1 MIEPRIR
8 VSTAAALGR
17 ALLASLALAL
27 AACGGGGGTATVSA
41 PPTFNTAPPAGLDAT
56 TFPTGWTEKSDV
68 FLNRSVVT
76 AANPLAVDAGV
87 EILRAGGTAVDAAI
101 AVQMVLGLVEPQSS
115 GLGGGAFMLHYR
127 ASNRTVETYD
137 GRETAP
143 ATATPNLFIVNGQ
156 PLPFATAVVGG
167 RSVGTPGAVR
177 MLELAHKDHGRLP
190 WARLFE
196 RAIQIAEDG
205 FAISPRLFN
214 SLNADQALRTQQP
227 AATYFYNTDLTP
239 KAVGTVLRNPEY
251 AATLRAIASGGA
263 NAFYAGPIAAD
274 IVAKVQAHPT
284 NPGLLS
290 VSDMANYQAKKR
302 PPVCGTYRT
311 RYNVCGMGMPSS
323 GGATVVMTLGI
334 LESFNVAAMGPQTV
348 DSVHIISDAYRLA
361 YADRGQYMADS
372 DFVNV
377 PLAGLINKDYLRTR
391 SQLLRMDR
399 SIGVPPVG
407 TPPGLSSSTAFGS
420 DATHEGGGTSHL
432 SIVDADGNAVS
443 MTTTVE
449 GAFGSK
455 QMVRGF
461 LLNNQLTDFSFAPN
475 DSQNRPIANRVEAG
489 KRPRSS
495 MAPTIVLNPEGE
507 VEIVIGS
514 PGGAAIIQFVTKS
527 LIGMIDWKLSPQDAI
542 ELGNFGAATT
552 ATTTLERNSAVQA
565 TAIADGLRAR
575 GHTVAIADQNS
586 GLHGFLFTGSRNP
599 GLGTGA
605 YRGWVAGAD
614 PRREGVSRG
623 D

>member
-17 ALLASLALAL
+17 ALLASLALA
-27 AACGGGGGTATVSA
+27 ACGGGGGTATVTA
-41 PPTFNTAPPAGLDAT
+41 PPPFNTAPPAGLDAS
-56 TFPTGWTEKSDV
+56 TFPTGWTEKSDA

-214 SLNADQALRTQQP
+214 SLNADTALRTQQP
-227 AATYFYNTDLTP
+227 AATYFYNNDLTP

-251 AATLRAIASGGA
+251 AATLRSIASGGA
-263 NAFYAGPIAAD
+263 NAFYTGPIAAD

-377 PLAGLINKDYLRTR
+377 PLAGLINKDYLRGR

-449 GAFGSK
+449 GPFGSK

-461 LLNNQLTDFSFAPN
+461 LLNNQLTDFSFAPT

-514 PGGAAIIQFVTKS
+514 PGGANIIQYVTKT
-527 LIGMIDWKLSPQDAI
+527 LVGVIDWKLSPQDAI

>member
-17 ALLASLALAL
+17 ALLASLALA
-27 AACGGGGGTATVSA
+27 ACGGGGGTATVTA
-41 PPTFNTAPPAGLDAT
+41 PPPFNTAPPAGLDAS
-56 TFPTGWTEKSDV
+56 TFPTGWTEKSDA

-214 SLNADQALRTQQP
+214 SLNADTALRTQQP
-227 AATYFYNTDLTP
+227 AATYFYNNDLTP

-251 AATLRAIASGGA
+251 AATLRSIASGGA
-263 NAFYAGPIAAD
+263 NAFYTGPIAAD

-377 PLAGLINKDYLRTR
+377 PLAGLINKDYLRGR
-391 SQLLRMDR
+391 SQLLRIDR

-449 GAFGSK
+449 GPFGSK

-461 LLNNQLTDFSFAPN
+461 LLNNQLTDFSFAPT

-514 PGGAAIIQFVTKS
+514 PGGANIIQYVTKT
-527 LIGMIDWKLSPQDAI
+527 LVGVIDWKLSPQDAI